1 MCKWTPHSRLLQG
14 LVHMV
19 SAKVHGDQT
28 TPGND
33 ALELA
38 PDGAVSRVLLD
49 GSPLALASPSGR
61 SGVCPKCPLD
71 GGGAGKVKTS
81 PPMRDAAYAH
91 TSYTSYTCHAQ
102 LRCAAR
108 AGAEKWS
115 WTEPAGSWHNRTI
128 HGHWPNGTYTCEIH
142 HETSLFPPAC
152 RRSGGRAPDFPM
164 SAPAPLRRPSPTWCS
179 S

>member
-1 MCKWTPHSRLLQG
+1 
-14 LVHMV
+14 MV

-61 SGVCPKCPLD
+61 SGVWKCPLD

-81 PPMRDAAYAH
+81 PPMR
-91 TSYTSYTCHAQ
+91 
-102 LRCAAR
+102 
-108 AGAEKWS
+108 
-115 WTEPAGSWHNRTI
+115 
-128 HGHWPNGTYTCEIH
+128 
-142 HETSLFPPAC
+142 
-152 RRSGGRAPDFPM
+152 
-164 SAPAPLRRPSPTWCS
+164 
-179 S
+179 